1 MGSGEGGHAL
11 PAMVM
16 AARVRVG
23 LRGCEGGRG
32 AVVPEGRVPRGGVAV
47 DPGLHAPSLGDER
60 AHLVNVRNADG
71 EVVCADTQQQ
81 ETGLQVSKAG

>member
-1 MGSGEGGHAL
+1 MGSGEGGYAL

-23 LRGCEGGRG
+23 LRGCEGGSGG

-47 DPGLHAPSLGDER
+47 YPWLHPPSLGDER
-60 AHLVNVRNADG
+60 AHLASVRNKDG
-71 EVVCADTQQQ
+71 EVVSAGTQQHSNKGQ
-81 ETGLQVSKAG
+81 DSK